1 MVRLFVD
8 IAPINTVVMR
18 RTMVRL
24 YCRVI
29 DDVAAAAVEGA
40 AHDAYLAQLSFGDAK
55 MASHGAPQLGGHHAL
70 LGREVDIYALRLR
83 IHL

>member
-8 IAPINTVVMR
+8 IAPINTIFMR

-24 YCRVI
+24 YRSVI
-29 DDVAAAAVEGA
+29 DDVAAAAIEGA
-40 AHDAYLAQLSFGDAK
+40 AHNTHIVKLRLGNTQ